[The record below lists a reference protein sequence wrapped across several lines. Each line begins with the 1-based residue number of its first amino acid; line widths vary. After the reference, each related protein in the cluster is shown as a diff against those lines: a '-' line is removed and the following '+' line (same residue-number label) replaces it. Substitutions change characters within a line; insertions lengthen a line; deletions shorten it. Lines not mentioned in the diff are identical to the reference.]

1 MKKSEPVLIPMSI
14 LGGLQ
19 VFFAGLGGITY
30 LSGYPIVAGVAAL
43 GNLVVG
49 AAQFGVMFYVRGQV
63 TPVDD
68 AVAAGANPELLGR

>member
-1 MKKSEPVLIPMSI
+1 MAV

-19 VFFAGLGGITY
+19 VFFGGLGGITY
-30 LSGYPIVAGVAAL
+30 LSGYPIVAGIAAL

-63 TPVDD
+63 APVED
-68 AVAAGANPELLGR
+68 ALRAGADPQLLSGK